1 MRSRALAVVLTLV
14 SLAAFSGAAFFI
26 WVSEQRIATT
36 RAASRVFD
44 AAVRNTTA
52 SVAEFDAERTTT
64 SMNAL
69 RSMASNDK
77 ARDLVDQAAANIG
90 DFTEIAPVIDEL
102 EQARLSEQQA
112 AEAAEA
118 SRRRIEAIV
127 LATMA
132 GLGALTTATLAIAWP
147 PVRKLHVDAAPAES
161 SIQSSSETESP
172 STYSTARLVGPVLR
186 SAAELCTN
194 LGRVSDV
201 DELRRLVAQA
211 ADLMDA
217 SGLIVW
223 MIAPGA
229 TELRAALSHG
239 YPAEMMSRLSAL
251 PRSAD
256 NAAARAFRSGQLQIV
271 LARPG
276 SSNGAIVAPLLTANG
291 CVGVISAE
299 IRGGAETSDSVQAFA
314 AIVAAQLAGALHMT
328 EPHEQRP
335 TGTAGI

>member
-1 MRSRALAVVLTLV
+1 MRSRALAVILTLV

-44 AAVRNTTA
+44 AAVRNTTE
-52 SVAEFDAERTTT
+52 SVAEFDAERT
-64 SMNAL
+64 SAAINAL
-69 RSMASNDK
+69 RSMAST
-77 ARDLVDQAAANIG
+77 DLGRSLIDQATANIG
-90 DFTEIAPVIDEL
+90 DFTEIAPVIDRL
-102 EQARLSEQQA
+102 EQARLTEQQA

-127 LATMA
+127 LAA
-132 GLGALTTATLAIAWP
+132 VGGFGALAIGTLAIAWP
-147 PVRKLHVDAAPAES
+147 RVRKMQVDAAPTAS
-161 SIQSSSETESP
+161 ATTSASETVSP
-172 STYSTARLVGPVLR
+172 STYSTARLAGPVLR

-223 MIAPGA
+223 MITPGG

-239 YPAEMMSRLSAL
+239 YPAEMVSRLSSL

-256 NAAARAFRSGQLQIV
+256 NAAARAFRSSQLQIV

-276 SSNGAIVAPLLTANG
+276 SSNGAIVAPLLTATG

-314 AIVAAQLAGALHMT
+314 AIVAAQLAGVLHMT
-328 EPHEQRP
+328 ESHEQRP
-335 TGTAGI
+335 TGTAGV